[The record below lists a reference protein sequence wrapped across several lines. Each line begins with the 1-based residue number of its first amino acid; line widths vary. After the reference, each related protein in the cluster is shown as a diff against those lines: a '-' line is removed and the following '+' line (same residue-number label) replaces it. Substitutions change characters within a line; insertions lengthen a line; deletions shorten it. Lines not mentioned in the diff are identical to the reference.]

1 MLFGFMVATGACG
14 SRSAGESSSATT
26 EEPLKE
32 CLAYAEA
39 HKTCF
44 ATLGPEGARLM
55 ERRFG
60 AVRAE
65 LERTPTDEAERS
77 AMRERCASGAKHLA
91 AACR

>member
-1 MLFGFMVATGACG
+1 MLFGLIVTTGACG
-14 SRSAGESSSATT
+14 TRNAGESSATT

-55 ERRFG
+55 ESRFG